1 MARAL
6 LRVVASSRAR
16 TLTNLNTLHAP
27 RIIGAN
33 FAQHNLQFCRSL
45 SSSEGRGGD
54 SEASGKRTRMYD
66 ATTGK
71 PSKVCDPYENNG
83 EPLSDSQC
91 AQLLPTVSK
100 HWVLDDEGSALT
112 REIEVDNFMRGAK
125 LLTTLAAV
133 AFNDG
138 HFPQLTLERRIGRG
152 RRWQEVVVVRCQT
165 VVLGG
170 LSYRDFLLALLMD
183 AELEKGA

>member
-1 MARAL
+1 MLA
-6 LRVVASSRAR
+6 
-16 TLTNLNTLHAP
+16 
-27 RIIGAN
+27 
-33 FAQHNLQFCRSL
+33 
-45 SSSEGRGGD
+45 
-54 SEASGKRTRMYD
+54 
-66 ATTGK
+66 
-71 PSKVCDPYENNG
+71 
-83 EPLSDSQC
+83 
-91 AQLLPTVSK
+91 
-100 HWVLDDEGSALT
+100 DEGTALT